1 MKKALQIFF
10 LAAFVFIMVIGQVQ
24 LWLGIFLISLL
35 LAPFLGRIYCGYICP
50 INTLTEATQKISKK
64 NKIEVP
70 KWIKHPTVR
79 YIALG
84 FLMAIMI
91 FAMKSG
97 KKLPLLP
104 ILTGVGVLLSLMF
117 EEALWHRYLCP
128 YGTLQSIF
136 AKKSKKGY
144 EVDSEKCI
152 SCGKCAKVCPDDAI
166 TGKIALIDK
175 SECLLC
181 GRCAKVCPVEAI
193 SKI

>member
-84 FLMAIMI
+84 LLMAIMI

>member
-10 LAAFVFIMVIGQVQ
+10 LTAFVFIMVIGRVQ

-64 NKIEVP
+64 NKIKIP

-84 FLMAIMI
+84 LLMAIMI

-104 ILTGVGVLLSLMF
+104 ILTGIGVLLSLIF

-136 AKKSKKGY
+136 AKKTKKAY
-144 EVDSEKCI
+144 EVDSKKCI

-166 TGKIALIDK
+166 SGKVALIDK

-181 GRCAKVCPVEAI
+181 GRCAEVCPVDAI

>member
-1 MKKALQIFF
+1 MKKILQIFF
-10 LAAFVFIMVIGQVQ
+10 LATFVFIMVIGRVQ

-35 LAPFLGRIYCGYICP
+35 LAPFLGRVYCGYICP

-64 NKIEVP
+64 KKIKVP
-70 KWIKHPTVR
+70 NWIKNPAVR

-84 FLMAIMI
+84 LLVVMMA
-91 FAMKSG
+91 FTMKSG
-97 KKLPLLP
+97 KKLPILP
-104 ILTGVGVLLSLMF
+104 LLTGFGVLLSLIF

-136 AKKSKKGY
+136 AKKTKKGY

-166 TGKIALIDK
+166 SGKVALIDK

-181 GRCAKVCPVEAI
+181 GRCAEACPVEAI
-193 SKI
+193 SKV